1 MIKQAIKFGKTE
13 LKNRLVMPPMATYY
27 CDAEGQVT
35 DKLLEYYGARAEGGN
50 IGLIIVEHAFITKVG
65 MARKNQLSISRDS
78 DVEGLK
84 KLTAVIKQNG
94 SRVMAQLNHGGAAA
108 LSEASGMKPI
118 APSPVVMPD
127 ISGMGD
133 PAGAVE
139 MTKEQ
144 IEELPGIYVAAALR
158 AKEAGFDGVVIHC
171 AHSYLLNEFYSP
183 LTNKRTDEYGGNID
197 NRLRIHREVIKAVRE
212 AVGPDYTVSI
222 RLGGVDYEMEGGNTL
237 ADAAYAAK
245 VFAEAGVDAI
255 DISGGM
261 SRYMR
266 PGHEEAGYFQDS
278 SRAVKAAVDLPVILT
293 GGVRSLA
300 DADALL
306 KDGAADLI
314 GVGRPLLADPKW
326 ADKAMAEYSE

>member
-1 MIKQAIKFGKTE
+1 MIKEPFRFGHME

-27 CDAEGQVT
+27 CDAQGQVT
-35 DKLLEYYGARAEGGN
+35 DKILDYYGARAKGGN
-50 IGLIIVEHAFITKVG
+50 IGLIIVEHAFITQVG
-65 MARKNQLSISRDS
+65 MAKKNQLSISRDS

-84 KLTAVIKQNG
+84 KLTAVIKQSG

-118 APSPVVMPD
+118 SPSPVVLPE

-133 PAGAVE
+133 PDGSVE

-144 IEELPGIYVAAALR
+144 IAELPGIYVAAARR

-183 LTNKRTDEYGGNID
+183 LTNKRTDEYGGSLD

-212 AVGPDYTVSI
+212 EVGPDYTVSI
-222 RLGGVDYEMEGGNTL
+222 RLGGVDYGMEGGNTFE
-237 ADAAYAAK
+237 DAAYAAK

-266 PGHEEAGYFQDS
+266 KGHDEPGYFQDT

-293 GGVRSLA
+293 GGVRSLEQA
-300 DADALL
+300 EELL
-306 KDGAADLI
+306 QTGAADLI
-314 GVGRPLLADPKW
+314 GVGRPLLADPDW
-326 ADKAMAEYSE
+326 ADKAMAEYAG